1 MTTTSEILE
10 ELFQQ
15 KQAEMKAYTD
25 TIKIDSDGVVK
36 LDMASVDKWKEDF
49 KDMITLGRI
58 LNKTHGLFQIEWF
71 DHML

>member
-1 MTTTSEILE
+1 MSEILE

-15 KQAEMKAYTD
+15 KQEKMKAYTD

-36 LDMASVDKWKEDF
+36 LDKASVDKWKENF

-58 LNKTHGLFQIEWF
+58 LNKRHGLFQTEWF
-71 DHML
+71 D

>member
-25 TIKIDSDGVVK
+25 TIKIIDGVVK
-36 LDMASVDKWKEDF
+36 LDRASMDKWTEDF

-58 LNKTHGLFQIEWF
+58 LNKRHGLFRIEWF
-71 DHML
+71 D